1 VLLPVVALVRR
12 ADLAVVIGAALAA
25 KAVGKGARP
34 IAAAL
39 DRPWE
44 TVRGWLRRFG
54 ARLEPVRAV
63 FTNTLLAM
71 DPDPV
76 PPGPAGGR
84 WADAL
89 AAITTAAEAIRDRLG
104 MVTVSPWQ
112 AAVAVSAGRLLAP
125 GWPP

>member
-25 KAVGKGARP
+25 KAVGKGTRP

-54 ARLEPVRAV
+54 ARATARGLPVFSHSMARSSSVRAS
-63 FTNTLLAM
+63 NASAM
-71 DPDPV
+71 RFN
-76 PPGPAGGR
+76 ASCR
-84 WADAL
+84 
-89 AAITTAAEAIRDRLG
+89 
-104 MVTVSPWQ
+104 
-112 AAVAVSAGRLLAP
+112 SAGMDQRQRSNAVRAARNVASTSARP
-125 GWPP
+125 ETQTS